1 MPLAVRKDLG
11 SSLWSWAD
19 MENLQTCPQVTT
31 SNIHTKKAMEI
42 KETLANL
49 LKMKSDMKEK
59 LDKVQKQKQEA
70 QKVTVQKKR
79 KVELEESK
87 LVEKV
92 MEAPAPKMVK
102 LRMGRK
108 LSLEPLVEVK
118 EELVKKEHFKEEA
131 PVPFL
136 KITSSS
142 TIIYLD

>member
-1 MPLAVRKDLG
+1 MG
-11 SSLWSWAD
+11 SHS
-19 MENLQTCPQVTT
+19 PTT

-79 KVELEESK
+79 KLELEESK

-102 LRMGRK
+102 LKMGRK

-118 EELVKKEHFKEEA
+118 KEHFKEEA
-131 PVPFL
+131 SVPFL